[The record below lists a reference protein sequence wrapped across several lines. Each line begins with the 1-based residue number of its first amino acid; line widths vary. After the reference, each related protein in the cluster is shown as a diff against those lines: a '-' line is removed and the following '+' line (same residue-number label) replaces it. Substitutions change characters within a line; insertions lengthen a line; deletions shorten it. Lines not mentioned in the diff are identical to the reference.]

1 MGGEIGERIEWA
13 EQMNDLKSKVTKGVF
28 WNLCERFSSQAVGF
42 VVSIVLARLL
52 TPSAY
57 GVVAL
62 TTIFINACRFL
73 IDSGFAAS
81 LIQKKNVQPIDY
93 DSVFY
98 FNIVTSALLYGVL
111 FVLAPHIAEFYH
123 EPQLC
128 TVLRVIAISILLM
141 AVNAVQ
147 LSVMTKEM
155 RFNLSF
161 RLNLVKC
168 ISQPCIGIPMAYC
181 GYGVWALVVS
191 ELASSF
197 LTVMFTWFW
206 IGWRPHLAFSFGAL
220 KGLMSFGW
228 KIFASGLFAIF
239 YNNFYDVMVGRFYTA
254 ADLALYNKGRT
265 FPTMAMSSIDSS
277 IFSVVF
283 PAFSSIQ
290 DNTEQLMHTMRKM
303 VRIANVATMPAL
315 ALIAGCAT
323 PLVHAVLGEKW
334 LAAAPYVQLGC
345 LVYFLFPLGAITTQ
359 ATKAVGRSDVVL
371 YKSILFGIANIVVI
385 VACHRLGA
393 LAMAIGISIAVGPF
407 VQFVHAVF
415 NRFVLD
421 YSLRDQMKDVFP
433 MVFVA
438 FLTYGALLVFGRYC
452 SMFSPWAQLVV
463 QGFSGFVFAVAIM
476 VLLRPKGLKEL
487 FESWRN
493 TSSRFVARFQHWFC
507 RQGD

>member
-1 MGGEIGERIEWA
+1 
-13 EQMNDLKSKVTKGVF
+13 MNDLKSKVTKGVF

-42 VVSIVLARLL
+42 AVSIVLARLL

-81 LIQKKNVQPIDY
+81 LIQKKNVRPIDY

-98 FNIVTSALLYGVL
+98 FNIVTAALLYVTL
-111 FVLAPHIAEFYH
+111 FVLAPHIAAFYH

-128 TVLRVIAISILLM
+128 SVLRVVAISILLM

-197 LTVMFTWFW
+197 LTVTFTWFW
-206 IGWRPHLAFSFGAL
+206 IGWRPRLAFSFGAL

-228 KIFASGLFAIF
+228 KIFASGLFGIF

-265 FPTMAMSSIDSS
+265 FPTMAMSSFESS

-283 PAFSSIQ
+283 PALSSIQ
-290 DNTEQLMHTMRKM
+290 GDGEQVMHAMRKM

-323 PLVHAVLGEKW
+323 PLVHAVLGERW
-334 LAAAPYVQLGC
+334 LSAAPYVQLGC

-371 YKSILFGIANIVVI
+371 YKSILFGIANILVV
-385 VACHRLGA
+385 VACHRLSA
-393 LAMAIGISIAVGPF
+393 LAMAIGISIAFGPF
-407 VQFVHAVF
+407 VQVVHAVF
-415 NRFVLD
+415 TRFVLK
-421 YSLRDQMKDVFP
+421 YSLRAQLADVFP
-433 MVFVA
+433 AVFVSLSVCG
-438 FLTYGALLVFGRYC
+438 FMLIFGHYC
-452 SMFSPWAQLVV
+452 RVANPWGQLAV
-463 QGFSGFVFAVAIM
+463 QGACGFVFAC
-476 VLLRPKGLKEL
+476 VLLLVLRPKGLKEFL
-487 FESWRN
+487 TVRPIVKP
-493 TSSRFVARFQHWFC
+493 RFAARIQRWLC
-507 RQGD
+507 Q